1 MYQKAET
8 TSRILCTVFI
18 ALFLFSCS
26 NTEAPQ
32 SQGRPNVMVILTD
45 DMGFSDIGCFGS
57 EINTPNIDRLAE
69 DGLKFTQFYNTPRCS
84 PTRASLMTGL
94 YPHQAGMGRL
104 ATSVQFQE
112 PGYFHDLSK
121 NTVTLA
127 ELFKANGYNTYMT
140 GKWHLTHHF
149 KPNDGDK
156 SNWPLQR
163 GFEKYFG
170 ITGGSASFY
179 NPKSLVSGNEPIAP
193 GENFYLTDAISD
205 TTVKYINQHQ
215 GDKPFFFYVAYT
227 TAHWPM
233 HAPEQEV
240 EKYKGFYDKGWDE
253 IRKERFEKLKK
264 LGIIDKRAVLTERS
278 VDIPEWKDEP
288 LKAWQARRME
298 VYAAMIDIMDQG
310 VGRII
315 TALEEKGM
323 LENTIIFYMHDNGA
337 CAEFQGEQR
346 DEVPLTEEQKILRPF
361 PKDSILIEGVNATH
375 TRDGHFVRR
384 GRGIMPGG
392 DDTWVAVGEAWANV
406 SNTPFRLYKHWV
418 HEGGIS
424 TPMIVHWPAGI
435 KAKNEMRNQTS
446 QLIDIMATC
455 IDIADLEYPK
465 VYNGNQI
472 QPYEGKSL
480 VPAFGNNPVERDFL
494 FWEHE
499 GNRAIR
505 IGKWKLVS
513 KVEKL
518 SNFTADDENS
528 WELYDM
534 ESDRSETNN
543 LAEKYP
549 EKVKEM
555 AELWEKEAWRTKAKP
570 WPWQE

>member
-361 PKDSILIEGVNATH
+361 PKDSILIEGVNSTH

-555 AELWEKEAWRTKAKP
+555 AALWEKQAWNFKVKP
-570 WPWQE
+570 WPWQK

>member
-1 MYQKAET
+1 MRKIKF
-8 TSRILCTVFI
+8 ILQILV
-18 ALFLFSCS
+18 LSCLLRPGIS
-26 NTEAPQ
+26 NAQ
-32 SQGRPNVMVILTD
+32 SRPNVMVILTD
-45 DMGFSDIGCFGS
+45 DMGYSDIGCFGS
-57 EINTPNIDRLAE
+57 EVNTPNIDRLAE
-69 DGLKFTQFYNTPRCS
+69 NGLRFTQFYNTPRCS

-104 ATSVQFQE
+104 ATSAQFEE
-112 PGYFHDLSK
+112 PGYHHDLSK

-127 ELFKANGYNTYMT
+127 ELFKANGYATYMS

-149 KPNDGDK
+149 KPMDEDK

-163 GFEKYFG
+163 GFDRYFG

-193 GENFYLTDAISD
+193 GKDFYLTDAISD
-205 TTVKYINQHQ
+205 TTVKYINEHP
-215 GDKPFFFYVAYT
+215 GDKPFFLYVAYT
-227 TAHWPM
+227 AAHWPM
-233 HAPEQEV
+233 HAPAGEIK
-240 EKYKGFYDKGWDE
+240 KYEGVYDKGWDE
-253 IRKERFEKLKK
+253 IRKNRFEKLKK
-264 LGIIDKRAVLTERS
+264 FGIIDERCVLTERG
-278 VDIPEWKDEP
+278 VDIPAWKDEP
-288 LKAWQARRME
+288 MKAWQARRME

-315 TALEEKGM
+315 TALDEKGI

-346 DEVPLTEEQKILRPF
+346 PEAPLTEEQKILRPF
-361 PKDSILIEGVNATH
+361 PEDSILIEGVNATH
-375 TRDGHFVRR
+375 TRDGRFVRR
-384 GRGIMPGG
+384 GRGVMPGD

-424 TPMIVHWPAGI
+424 TPMIVHWPKGI
-435 KAKNEMRNQTS
+435 KTKNEMRNQPS

-455 IDIADLEYPK
+455 IDIADLKYPK
-465 VYNGNQI
+465 VYNGNQV

-480 VPAFGNNPVERDFL
+480 LPAFDNQPVTRDFL

-505 IGKWKLVS
+505 VDNWKLVA
-513 KVEKL
+513 KVQKL
-518 SNFTADDENS
+518 NNFTADDENS

-534 ESDRSETNN
+534 ENDRSETIN
-543 LAEKYP
+543 LADKYP

-555 AELWEKEAWRTKAKP
+555 AALWEKKAWYFKAKP
-570 WPWQE
+570 WPWQK